1 MQPLIS
7 HRKQDQMAQ
16 QRNTLQQTAMLYGT
30 YMGIFW
36 IMKFALLPLGLVFS
50 PFALFFLLLTC
61 AVPVIVFLM
70 TRSFR
75 ERQCEGELS
84 FFSALVFTFQIYLFA
99 SLLTAL
105 GHYAYFQFL
114 DNGFIYSQIMTQLN
128 ALGNEPEM
136 AGQIDQFK
144 HALDVFHELTPIQ
157 LTMQLLSQNI
167 FYGIVFS
174 LPIAMLTMR
183 RKAMR

>member
-1 MQPLIS
+1 
-7 HRKQDQMAQ
+7 
-16 QRNTLQQTAMLYGT
+16 MLYGT

-36 IMKFALLPLGLVFS
+36 IFKFALLPIGLVFS
-50 PFALFFLLLTC
+50 PCALLFLLLTC

-75 ERQCEGELS
+75 DKQCEGELS

-99 SLLTAL
+99 SILTAI
-105 GHYAYFQFL
+105 GHYLYFQFL
-114 DNGFIYSQIMTQLN
+114 DNGFIYTQIQAQLDVLKDEPSMKAQISQIT
-128 ALGNEPEM
+128 
-136 AGQIDQFK
+136 
-144 HALDVFHELTPIQ
+144 HAMDILRGLSPIQ

-167 FYGIVFS
+167 FYGIIFS

-183 RKAMR
+183 RKSRR